1 MRRSRSL
8 VGAAGVAIAMLVIGV
23 GLEVHFAVA
32 RPSLEGPG
40 LGRPAFDPTR
50 VDRTLKGDRLPGP
63 SGQRPALRL
72 RLPDGCE
79 PRFSLTIKTDVN
91 EVARRCVT

>member
-1 MRRSRSL
+1 
-8 VGAAGVAIAMLVIGV
+8 MLVIGV

-32 RPSLEGPG
+32 RPSLERSG
-40 LGRPAFDPTR
+40 LERPAFDPTP
-50 VDRTLKGDRLPGP
+50 VDRTLKGNRLPGV
-63 SGQRPALRL
+63 SGERPAQQL

-79 PRFSLTIKTDVN
+79 PRFSRTIKTDVN